1 MIPEQFED
9 IRSYKDEEIPA
20 AMEYFIHDETS
31 LSLAKMALPGMS
43 DEEVCNVLR
52 NIKTTDEFQRVMMT
66 RFVQLI
72 TSTTMK
78 RVDTQGFNLIQKN
91 KAYLFTG
98 NHRDITLD
106 AFILQMCLFNNGFDT
121 CNIAFGRNLILTES
135 IDIFSKCNKMF
146 KVERSQNVRELTQN
160 SQHLSD
166 YIRYL
171 IRENKSVWIAQRNG
185 RTKDGNDK
193 TDHGLITMFS
203 MSGDR
208 KNLVPNLAELNITPI
223 ATSYEYEPCAMMK
236 ARESYIKE
244 RDGVYVKQPMEDMDS
259 IVSGIKKKKGIMNI
273 AVCPTITYDDLKQ
286 YEGADKHEIVPAVA
300 NLIDQRIY
308 ENYRLYPN
316 NYIAHDWLSG
326 TSTFKNH
333 YTQEEKDTF
342 KAYCDKIFSKLYE
355 ELGNEA
361 EKRFT
366 EILLGIYAIPV
377 ENKMTGSHREF
388 SPFID

>member
-1 MIPEQFED
+1 MTLNDFED
-9 IRSYKDEEIPA
+9 IRSYTNDEIPA
-20 AMEYFIHDETS
+20 AMEYFINDETS
-31 LSLAKMALPGMS
+31 ISMAKLVFPDKS
-43 DEEVCNVLR
+43 VQEIQDLLR
-52 NIKTTDEFQRVMMT
+52 NIKTTEEFQSIMMT
-66 RFVQLI
+66 RFVRLI
-72 TSTTMK
+72 MATSMK
-78 RVDTQGFNLIQKN
+78 RVDTQGFDTLDKK

-106 AFILQMCLFNNGFDT
+106 AFILQMYMLENGLDT
-121 CNIAFGRNLILTES
+121 CNIGYGSNLILNKT
-135 IDIFSKCNKMF
+135 IDVFGKSNKMF
-146 KVERSQNVRELTQN
+146 KVERSQNIRELAQN

-171 IRENKSVWIAQRNG
+171 IRDNKSVWIAQRNG

-193 TDHGLITMFS
+193 TDHGLINMFS

-244 RDGVYVKQPMEDMDS
+244 RDGVYVKKPMEDMDS
-259 IVSGIKKKKGIMNI
+259 IVSGIKKKKGIMTI
-273 AVCPTITYDDLKQ
+273 SICPTITYDDLKKF
-286 YEGADKHEIVPAVA
+286 EGADKHEIVPAVA
-300 NLIDQRIY
+300 EMIDKRIY
-308 ENYRLYPN
+308 ANYKLYPN

-326 TSTFKNH
+326 CCTFKKY
-333 YTQEEKDTF
+333 YTQEEEDVF
-342 KAYCDKIFSKLYE
+342 KAYCDKIFSKLLD
-355 ELGNEA
+355 ELGSEA

-377 ENKMTGSHREF
+377 QNKMA
-388 SPFID
+388 I

>member
-31 LSLAKMALPGMS
+31 LSLAKMAFPGMS
-43 DEEVCNVLR
+43 DEEVNNVLR
-52 NIKTTDEFQRVMMT
+52 SIKTTDEFQRIIMT

-72 TSTTMK
+72 TTTTTK
-78 RVDTQGFNLIQKN
+78 RVDTQGFDLIKKD

-121 CNIAFGRNLILTES
+121 CNIAFGRNLILSEA
-135 IDIFSKCNKMF
+135 IDILSKCNKMF

-273 AVCPTITYDDLKQ
+273 AICPTITYDDLKQ

-300 NLIDQRIY
+300 DLIDKRIY

-326 TSTFKNH
+326 TSTFKSH

-355 ELGNEA
+355 EFGSEA
-361 EKRFT
+361 EPRFT

-377 ENKMTGSHREF
+377 ENKLSTTK
-388 SPFID
+388 

>member
-9 IRSYKDEEIPA
+9 IRSYIDKEIPA
-20 AMEYFIHDETS
+20 AMEFFANDETS
-31 LSLAKMALPGMS
+31 LSLAKMVLPGMS
-43 DEEVCNVLR
+43 DDEVKAFLR
-52 NIKTTDEFQRVMMT
+52 NIKTTEEFQRVMMT
-66 RFVQLI
+66 RFVKLI
-72 TSTTMK
+72 VSTTMK
-78 RVDTQGFNLIQKN
+78 GVDTQGFNLLNKD

-106 AFILQMCLFNNGFDT
+106 AFILQMFMLENGLQT
-121 CNIAFGRNLILTES
+121 CNIAYGDNLIFNKAIE
-135 IDIFSKCNKMF
+135 IFSKSNKMF
-146 KVERSQNVRELTQN
+146 KVLRSQNVRELAQN

-193 TDHGLITMFS
+193 TDHGLINMFS

-244 RDGVYVKQPMEDMDS
+244 RDGVYVKKPMEDMDS
-259 IVSGIKKKKGIMNI
+259 VVSGIKKKKGTMNI
-273 AVCPTITYDDLKQ
+273 AICPTITYDDLKP
-286 YEGADKHEIVPAVA
+286 YEGAEKHEIVKVVA
-300 NLIDQRIY
+300 DMIDERIY
-308 ENYRLYPN
+308 ANYRLYPN
-316 NYIAHDWLSG
+316 NYIAYDWLSG
-326 TSTFKNH
+326 TSTFAKY
-333 YTQEEKDTF
+333 YTLEDKDVF

-355 ELGNEA
+355 ELGSEA
-361 EKRFT
+361 EPRFT
-366 EILLGIYAIPV
+366 EILLGIYAIPI
-377 ENKMTGSHREF
+377 ENKMR
-388 SPFID
+388 

>member
-1 MIPEQFED
+1 MIPKQFDD
-9 IRSYKDEEIPA
+9 IRSFNTDEIPA
-20 AMEYFIHDETS
+20 AMEYFINDEIS
-31 LSLAKMALPGMS
+31 ISMAKLVFPDKS
-43 DEEVCNVLR
+43 VEEIQDLLR
-52 NIKTTDEFQRVMMT
+52 GIKTTEEFQQIMMT
-66 RFVQLI
+66 RFVKLI

-78 RVDTQGFNLIQKN
+78 HVDTQGFNTLDKK

-106 AFILQMCLFNNGFDT
+106 AFILQMYMLENGLET
-121 CNIAFGRNLILTES
+121 CNIGYGSNLILNKT
-135 IDIFSKCNKMF
+135 IDVFGKSNKMF
-146 KVERSQNVRELTQN
+146 RVERSQNIRELAQN

-171 IRENKSVWIAQRNG
+171 IRDNKSVWIAQRNG

-193 TDHGLITMFS
+193 TDHGLISMFS

-208 KNLVPNLAELNITPI
+208 HNLVPNLTELNITPI

-259 IVSGIKKKKGIMNI
+259 IVSGIRKKKGIMNI
-273 AVCPTITYDDLKQ
+273 AICPTITYDDLKKF
-286 YEGADKHEIVPAVA
+286 EGAEKHEIVTAVA

-316 NYIAHDWLSG
+316 NYIAYDWLSG
-326 TSTFKNH
+326 TSTFKKN
-333 YTQEEKDTF
+333 YTKEEEDVF

-377 ENKMTGSHREF
+377 QNKLHC
-388 SPFID
+388 

>member
-1 MIPEQFED
+1 MTLNDFED
-9 IRSYKDEEIPA
+9 IRSYTNDEIPA
-20 AMEYFIHDETS
+20 AMEYFINDETS
-31 LSLAKMALPGMS
+31 ISMAKLVFPDKS
-43 DEEVCNVLR
+43 VQEIQDLLR
-52 NIKTTDEFQRVMMT
+52 NIKTTEEFQSIMMT
-66 RFVQLI
+66 RFVRLI
-72 TSTTMK
+72 MATSMK
-78 RVDTQGFNLIQKN
+78 RVDTQGFDTLDKK

-106 AFILQMCLFNNGFDT
+106 AFILQMYMLENGLDT
-121 CNIAFGRNLILTES
+121 CNIGYGSNLILNKT
-135 IDIFSKCNKMF
+135 IDVFGKSNKMF
-146 KVERSQNVRELTQN
+146 KVERSQNIRELAQN

-171 IRENKSVWIAQRNG
+171 IRDNKSVWIAQRNG

-193 TDHGLITMFS
+193 TDHGLINMFS

-244 RDGVYVKQPMEDMDS
+244 RDGVYVKKPMEDMDS
-259 IVSGIKKKKGIMNI
+259 IVSGIKKKKGIMTI
-273 AVCPTITYDDLKQ
+273 SICPTITYDDLKKF
-286 YEGADKHEIVPAVA
+286 EGADKHEIVPAVA
-300 NLIDQRIY
+300 EMIDNRIY
-308 ENYRLYPN
+308 ANYKLYPN

-326 TSTFKNH
+326 SCTFKKY
-333 YTQEEKDTF
+333 YTQEEEDVF
-342 KAYCDKIFSKLYE
+342 KAYCDKIFSKLLD
-355 ELGNEA
+355 ELGSEA

-377 ENKMTGSHREF
+377 QNKMA
-388 SPFID
+388 I

>member
-1 MIPEQFED
+1 MVLEDFND
-9 IRSYKDEEIPA
+9 IRSYTDAEIPA
-20 AMEYFIHDETS
+20 AMEYFINDE
-31 LSLAKMALPGMS
+31 LSLQVAKTVFPDASLDDIKGMLKS
-43 DEEVCNVLR
+43 
-52 NIKTTDEFQRVMMT
+52 IKTIDQFQKQVMT
-66 RFVQLI
+66 RFVSWI
-72 TSTTMK
+72 VKNSMK
-78 RVDTQGFNLIQKN
+78 HIDTQNFNYIEKG

-106 AFILQMCLFNNGFDT
+106 AFLLQSCMVDNDLPT
-121 CNIAFGRNLILTES
+121 CNIAYGTNLIMNQQ
-135 IDIFSKCNKMF
+135 IDVFSRANKLF
-146 KVERSQNVRELTQN
+146 RVERSHNVRELTQN

-166 YIRYL
+166 YIRFL
-171 IRENKSVWIAQRNG
+171 IRANQSVWIAQRNG

-193 TDHGLITMFS
+193 TDHGLINMFS

-208 KNLVPNLAELNITPI
+208 KNLVPNLVELNITPI

-259 IVSGIKKKKGIMNI
+259 VMSGIMKKKGIMNI
-273 AVCPTITYDDLKQ
+273 SICHSITYDDLKPYQ
-286 YEGADKHEIVPAVA
+286 DADKREIISVVA

-308 ENYRLYPN
+308 QNYRLYPN
-316 NYIAHDWLSG
+316 NYIAYDWLSG
-326 TSTFKNH
+326 TSTYQSH
-333 YTQEEKDTF
+333 YTQAEKDTF

-355 ELGNEA
+355 ELGSEA

-377 ENKMTGSHREF
+377 ENKLHC
-388 SPFID
+388 

>member
-1 MIPEQFED
+1 MIPSQFDD
-9 IRSYKDEEIPA
+9 IRSFNDDEIPS
-20 AMEYFIHDETS
+20 AMEYFINDETS
-31 LSLAKMALPGMS
+31 ISMAKLVFPDKSVKEIQDLLKGI
-43 DEEVCNVLR
+43 R
-52 NIKTTDEFQRVMMT
+52 TTEEFQRIMMT
-66 RFVQLI
+66 RFVRLI
-72 TSTTMK
+72 ESTTMK
-78 RVDTQGFNLIQKN
+78 GVDTQGFERLDKK

-106 AFILQMCLFNNGFDT
+106 AFILQMYMLENGLDT
-121 CNIAFGRNLILTES
+121 CNIGYGSNLILNETINVFGKS
-135 IDIFSKCNKMF
+135 NKMF
-146 KVERSQNVRELTQN
+146 RVERSQNLKELALN

-171 IRENKSVWIAQRNG
+171 IKDNKSVWIAQRNG

-193 TDHGLITMFS
+193 TDHGLISMFS

-244 RDGVYVKQPMEDMDS
+244 RDGVYVKKPMEDMES
-259 IVSGIKKKKGIMNI
+259 IVSGIKKKKGTMNI
-273 AVCPTITYDDLKQ
+273 AICPTITYDDLKPF
-286 YEGADKHEIVPAVA
+286 EGADKHEIVPAVA
-300 NLIDQRIY
+300 DMIDKRIY
-308 ENYRLYPN
+308 ANYRLYPN
-316 NYIAHDWLSG
+316 NYIASDWLSG
-326 TSTFKNH
+326 TSTFRKY
-333 YTQEEKDTF
+333 YTKEEEDVF

-355 ELGNEA
+355 ELGSEA

-377 ENKMTGSHREF
+377 ENKLK
-388 SPFID
+388 

>member
-20 AMEYFIHDETS
+20 AIEFFINDETS
-31 LSLAKMALPGMS
+31 LSLAKLVLPGMS
-43 DEEVCNVLR
+43 DDEVKAFLR
-52 NIKTTDEFQRVMMT
+52 KIKTTEEFQRVMMT
-66 RFVQLI
+66 RFVKLI
-72 TSTTMK
+72 VATSMK
-78 RVDTQGFNLIQKN
+78 GVETQGFNLIDKN

-106 AFILQMCLFNNGFDT
+106 AFILQEFMFENGLQT
-121 CNIAFGRNLILTES
+121 CNIAFGDNLILNKTIEV
-135 IDIFSKCNKMF
+135 FSKANKMF
-146 KVERSQNVRELTQN
+146 KVLRSQNVRELAQN

-193 TDHGLITMFS
+193 TDHGLINMFS

-208 KNLVPNLAELNITPI
+208 KDLVPNLAELNITPI
-223 ATSYEYEPCAMMK
+223 STSYEYEPCAMMK
-236 ARESYIKE
+236 ARESYLKE
-244 RDGVYVKQPMEDMDS
+244 RDNVYVKKPMEDMDS
-259 IVSGIKKKKGIMNI
+259 IVSGIRKKKGTMNI
-273 AVCPTITYDDLKQ
+273 AICPTITYDDLKP
-286 YEGADKHEIVPAVA
+286 YEGADKHEIVKVVA
-300 NLIDQRIY
+300 DMIDERIY
-308 ENYRLYPN
+308 ANYRLYPN
-316 NYIAHDWLSG
+316 NYIAYDWLSG
-326 TSTFKNH
+326 TSTFKKY
-333 YTQEEKDTF
+333 YTQEEEDIF

-355 ELGNEA
+355 ELGSEA

-377 ENKMTGSHREF
+377 ENKLGCHFERNEV
-388 SPFID
+388 

>member
-1 MIPEQFED
+1 MIPKQFDD
-9 IRSYKDEEIPA
+9 IRSYNDDEIPG
-20 AMEYFIHDETS
+20 AMEYFINDETS
-31 LSLAKMALPGMS
+31 ISMAKLVFPDKS
-43 DEEVCNVLR
+43 VEEIQDLLR
-52 NIKTTDEFQRVMMT
+52 GIKTTEEFQRIMMT
-66 RFVQLI
+66 RFVRLI
-72 TSTTMK
+72 ESTTMK
-78 RVDTQGFNLIQKN
+78 RVDTQGFDKLDKN

-106 AFILQMCLFNNGFDT
+106 AFILQMYMFENGLDT
-121 CNIAFGRNLILTES
+121 CNIGYGTNLILNETINVFGKS
-135 IDIFSKCNKMF
+135 NKMF
-146 KVERSQNVRELTQN
+146 RVERSQNIRELAQN

-171 IRENKSVWIAQRNG
+171 IRDNKSVWIAQRNG

-193 TDHGLITMFS
+193 TDHGLINMFS

-208 KNLVPNLAELNITPI
+208 KNLVQNLAELNITPI

-236 ARESYIKE
+236 ARESYLKE
-244 RDGVYVKQPMEDMDS
+244 RDGVYVKKPMEDMDS
-259 IVSGIKKKKGIMNI
+259 IVSGIRKKKGIMNI
-273 AVCPTITYDDLKQ
+273 AICPTITYDDLKP
-286 YEGADKHEIVPAVA
+286 YEGADKHEIVRVVA
-300 NLIDQRIY
+300 DMIDKRIY

-316 NYIAHDWLSG
+316 NYIASDWLSG
-326 TSTFKNH
+326 TSTFKKY
-333 YTQEEKDTF
+333 YTQEEEDIF

-377 ENKMTGSHREF
+377 ENKLSQSSFRL
-388 SPFID
+388 

>member
-1 MIPEQFED
+1 MTLNDFED
-9 IRSYKDEEIPA
+9 IRSYTNDEIPA
-20 AMEYFIHDETS
+20 AMEFFINDETS
-31 LSLAKMALPGMS
+31 ISMAKLVFPDKS
-43 DEEVCNVLR
+43 VEEIQELLR
-52 NIKTTDEFQRVMMT
+52 SIKTTEEFQSIMMT
-66 RFVQLI
+66 RFVRLI
-72 TSTTMK
+72 MATSMK
-78 RVDTQGFNLIQKN
+78 HVDTQGFDTLNKK

-106 AFILQMCLFNNGFDT
+106 AFILQMYMLENGLDT
-121 CNIAFGRNLILTES
+121 CNIGYGSNLILNKT
-135 IDIFSKCNKMF
+135 IDVFGKSNKMF
-146 KVERSQNVRELTQN
+146 KVERSQNIRELAQN

-171 IRENKSVWIAQRNG
+171 IRDNKSVWIAQRNG

-193 TDHGLITMFS
+193 TDHGLINMFS

-244 RDGVYVKQPMEDMDS
+244 RDGVYVKKPMEDMDS
-259 IVSGIKKKKGIMNI
+259 IVSGIKKKKGIMTI
-273 AVCPTITYDDLKQ
+273 SICPTITYDDLKKF
-286 YEGADKHEIVPAVA
+286 EEADKHEIVPAVA
-300 NLIDQRIY
+300 EMIDKRIY
-308 ENYRLYPN
+308 ANYKLYPN

-326 TSTFKNH
+326 SCTFKKY
-333 YTQEEKDTF
+333 YTQEEEDVF
-342 KAYCDKIFSKLYE
+342 KAYCDKIFSKLLD
-355 ELGNEA
+355 ELGSEA

-377 ENKMTGSHREF
+377 ENKMMSSTNL
-388 SPFID
+388 

>member
-1 MIPEQFED
+1 MTLNDFED
-9 IRSYKDEEIPA
+9 IRSYTNDEIPA
-20 AMEYFIHDETS
+20 AMEFFINDETS
-31 LSLAKMALPGMS
+31 ISMAKLVFPDKS
-43 DEEVCNVLR
+43 VEEIQELLR
-52 NIKTTDEFQRVMMT
+52 SIKTTEEFQSIMMT
-66 RFVQLI
+66 RFVRLI
-72 TSTTMK
+72 MATSMK
-78 RVDTQGFNLIQKN
+78 RVDTQGFDTLNKK

-106 AFILQMCLFNNGFDT
+106 AFILQMYMLENGLDT
-121 CNIAFGRNLILTES
+121 CNIGYGSNLILNKT
-135 IDIFSKCNKMF
+135 IDVFGKSNKMF
-146 KVERSQNVRELTQN
+146 KVERSQNIRELAQN

-171 IRENKSVWIAQRNG
+171 IRDNKSVWIAQRNG

-193 TDHGLITMFS
+193 TDHGLINMFS

-244 RDGVYVKQPMEDMDS
+244 RDGVYVKKPMEDMDS
-259 IVSGIKKKKGIMNI
+259 IVSGIKKKKGIMTI
-273 AVCPTITYDDLKQ
+273 SICPTITYDDLKKF
-286 YEGADKHEIVPAVA
+286 EEADKHEIVPAVA
-300 NLIDQRIY
+300 EMIDKRIY
-308 ENYRLYPN
+308 ANYKLYPN

-326 TSTFKNH
+326 SCTFKKY
-333 YTQEEKDTF
+333 YTQEEEDVF
-342 KAYCDKIFSKLYE
+342 KAYCDKIFSKLLD
-355 ELGNEA
+355 ELGSEA

-377 ENKMTGSHREF
+377 ENKMMSSTNL
-388 SPFID
+388 

>member
-1 MIPEQFED
+1 
-9 IRSYKDEEIPA
+9 
-20 AMEYFIHDETS
+20 MEYFIHDETS
-31 LSLAKMALPGMS
+31 ISMAKLVFPNKS
-43 DEEVCNVLR
+43 VEEIQDLLR
-52 NIKTTDEFQRVMMT
+52 GIKTTDEFQRIMMT
-66 RFVQLI
+66 RFVRLI
-72 TSTTMK
+72 EATTMK
-78 RVDTQGFNLIQKN
+78 GVETHGFNLLDKK

-106 AFILQMCLFNNGFDT
+106 AFILQMYMFENGLDT
-121 CNIAFGRNLILTES
+121 CHIGYGSNLILNKT
-135 IDIFSKCNKMF
+135 IDVFGKSNKMF
-146 KVERSQNVRELTQN
+146 RVERSQNIRELAQN

-171 IRENKSVWIAQRNG
+171 IRDNKSVWIAQRNG

-193 TDHGLITMFS
+193 TDHGLISMFS

-208 KNLVPNLAELNITPI
+208 ANLVPNLAELNITPI

-244 RDGVYVKQPMEDMDS
+244 RDGVYVKRPMEDMDS
-259 IVSGIKKKKGIMNI
+259 IVSGIRKKKGTMTI
-273 AVCPTITYDDLKQ
+273 AICPTITYDDLKPF
-286 YEGADKHEIVPAVA
+286 EGADKHEIVSAVA
-300 NLIDQRIY
+300 DMIDKRIY
-308 ENYRLYPN
+308 ANYRLYPN

-326 TSTFKNH
+326 ASTFKTH
-333 YTQEEKDTF
+333 YTQYDKDVF

-355 ELGNEA
+355 ELGSDA

-377 ENKMTGSHREF
+377 ENKLHRNLT
-388 SPFID
+388 PFVD